1 MRYLPLV
8 WSGIWRKP
16 GRTILIF
23 LQVAVAFAL
32 FGVLQGLKT
41 GVEELI
47 ASARA
52 DILIVHSRLSSI
64 ADALP
69 LGLIDQIRSVP
80 GVKVVVPVELAGAIY
95 QKPTERLIVV
105 AVRPEDNW
113 QDAFT
118 FHLSPQADAAFR
130 KNRAGALMS
139 EDLAQKYGWKVGDRV
154 PIKSSTQQHSGSA
167 DWTFEIVG
175 TFTDTDVAGGR
186 QKLLIN
192 FTYFDEARASGTGNV
207 NHFNVAIT
215 DPHLAAAVS
224 DDIDRR
230 FLNSSHETRTE
241 SLRQLA
247 QQQMQTIG
255 DLNFLIRA
263 VVGAVLVALLFAT
276 ATMMMQSIRER
287 TPELAVLKTVGFSSR
302 TVFLL
307 VLGEA
312 LVVCVAGALFGLAL
326 ANMVF
331 PFASRFVPGL
341 SMPWIV
347 VVIGV
352 GAAVFVALISSALP
366 AVRAARLQVVAALA
380 GR

>member
-32 FGVLQGLKT
+32 YGVLQGLKT
-41 GVEELI
+41 GVEELV

-69 LGLIDQIRSVP
+69 LGLIDQIRTVP
-80 GVKVVVPVELAGAIY
+80 GVKAVIPVELAGATY
-95 QKPTERLIVV
+95 QKPTERMILV
-105 AVRPEDNW
+105 AVRPDEHW

-130 KNRAGALMS
+130 KNRTGALMT

-154 PIKSSTQQHSGSA
+154 PVKASAQQHSGSA

-192 FTYFDEARASGTGNV
+192 YSYFDEARASGTGNV
-207 NHFNVAIT
+207 NHFNVAVA
-215 DPHLAAAVS
+215 DPGVAASVS
-224 DDIDRR
+224 EQIDQRSA
-230 FLNSSHETRTE
+230 NSSHETLTE

-247 QQQMQTIG
+247 QQQMQAIG

-287 TPELAVLKTVGFSSR
+287 TPELAVLKTVGFSNR
-302 TVFLL
+302 TIFLL
-307 VLGEA
+307 VLAEA

-326 ANMVF
+326 ANIVF
-331 PFASRFVPGL
+331 PYASRIVPGL
-341 SMPWIV
+341 SMPWTV
-347 VVIGV
+347 VVIGAA
-352 GAAVFVALISSALP
+352 AAVLVALISSALP
-366 AVRAARLQVVAALA
+366 AMRAARLQVVAALA

>member
-1 MRYLPLV
+1 MRFLPLI
-8 WSGIWRKP
+8 WSGLWRKP

-80 GVKVVVPVELAGAIY
+80 GVKAVIPVELAGGIY
-95 QKPTERLIVV
+95 QKPTERLILV
-105 AVRPEDNW
+105 AVRPDDNW

-118 FHLSPQADAAFR
+118 FHMSPQADAALR
-130 KNRAGALMS
+130 KTRAGALMT

-154 PIKSSTQQHSGSA
+154 PIKASTQQHSGSA

-207 NHFNVAIT
+207 NHFNVAVA
-215 DPHLAAAVS
+215 DPSLAAAVS
-224 DDIDRR
+224 DQIDQRSA
-230 FLNSSHETRTE
+230 NSSHETLTE

-247 QQQMQTIG
+247 QQQMQQIG

-263 VVGAVLVALLFAT
+263 VLGAVLVALLFAT

-302 TVFLL
+302 TVFFL

-312 LVVCVAGALFGLAL
+312 LVVCVAGALLGLAL
-326 ANMVF
+326 ANVVF
-331 PFASRFVPGL
+331 PLASNVVPGL
-341 SMPWIV
+341 AMPWIV
-347 VVIGV
+347 VAIGA
-352 GAAVFVALISSALP
+352 GAAVLVALISSALP
-366 AVRAARLQVVAALA
+366 AMRAARLQVVDALA